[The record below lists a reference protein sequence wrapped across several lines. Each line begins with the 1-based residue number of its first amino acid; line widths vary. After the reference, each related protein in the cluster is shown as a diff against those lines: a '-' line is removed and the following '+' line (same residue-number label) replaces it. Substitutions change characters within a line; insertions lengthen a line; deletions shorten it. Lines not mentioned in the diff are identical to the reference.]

1 MPADTPRNLAFGAH
15 SIVTIAHVP
24 RRFTAPAGITVTV
37 KLRRTLVDGYI
48 EIQALDA
55 DGTWHAAP
63 DTDALGGQVFD
74 ITWELEKA
82 RNHHRPSGHLLP
94 VQPASFRDFML
105 YERHAIDA
113 ARGLVRRFH
122 PGQSRA
128 AGLVET
134 LTRRTFPAFKPK
146 PLFYRQPIY
155 YMSNHLTFVPG
166 GTPISIP
173 SYSRALDFELE
184 LGFVLRAPLLDA
196 RPDEAVEAIGAF
208 VVVNDFSA
216 RDVQRGEM
224 ATGLGPQ
231 KAKHFASSMSASAV
245 TADEIL
251 PRFDDLSGS
260 VTINGETVST
270 VSSRGMKWTLGEM
283 LAHASAGEQ
292 LWPGELF
299 ATGTLPG
306 GSGMETGRWLRPG
319 DQLTLTIDQIG
330 EISHPIVSM

>member
-1 MPADTPRNLAFGAH
+1 M
-15 SIVTIAHVP
+15 
-24 RRFTAPAGITVTV
+24 
-37 KLRRTLVDGYI
+37 KLRRTLVDGRI
-48 EIQALDA
+48 EVQALDA
-55 DGTWHAAP
+55 DDTWQAAP
-63 DTDALGGQVFD
+63 ATDALGGRVFD
-74 ITWELEKA
+74 SEWELEKA
-82 RNHHRPSGHLLP
+82 RHHHQLSRHLLP

-134 LTRRTFPAFKPK
+134 LTRRPFPAFKPK

-155 YMSNHLTFVPG
+155 YMSNHLTFVPSG
-166 GTPISIP
+166 VPVAVP
-173 SYSRALDFELE
+173 PYSSALDFELE
-184 LGFVLRAPLLDA
+184 IGFVLRAPLRDADPQEALD
-196 RPDEAVEAIGAF
+196 AIGAF

-216 RDVQRGEM
+216 RDVQRAEM

-231 KAKHFASSMSASAV
+231 KAKHFVSSMSAVAV

-251 PRFDDLSGS
+251 PRIDDLTGS
-260 VTINGETVST
+260 VAINGAIVST
-270 VSSRGMKWTLGEM
+270 VSSRGMKWTLGDM
-283 LAHASAGEQ
+283 LAHASAGET
-292 LWPGELF
+292 LLPGELF

-330 EISHPIVSM
+330 AISHPILTH